1 MTSSTQ
7 FLILKIIHVEL
18 SKEFIHLKCNENIL
32 AGNYMFKVNNR
43 NTRTWCEICSKLT
56 IKTPERRRSSVSIA
70 NLEHVIVDWDKNAN
84 RR

>member
-1 MTSSTQ
+1 
-7 FLILKIIHVEL
+7 
-18 SKEFIHLKCNENIL
+18 
-32 AGNYMFKVNNR
+32 MFKVNNR